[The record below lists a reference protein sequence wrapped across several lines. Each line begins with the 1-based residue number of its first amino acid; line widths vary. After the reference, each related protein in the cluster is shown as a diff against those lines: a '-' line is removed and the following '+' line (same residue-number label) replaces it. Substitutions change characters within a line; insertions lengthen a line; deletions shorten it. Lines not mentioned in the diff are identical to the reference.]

1 MRRFFEVD
9 ANHIAAAAMAE
20 LMKEGSVNRQV
31 MAEALDRYEIDGAK
45 PNPRLVRRSGT
56 RRNRPMGMIEVK
68 VPDIGDFSDVPVIS
82 ILVAPG
88 DTVAAEDALIE
99 LESDKATMEVPAP
112 SAGKVASIAVKE
124 GDTVSPRAR

>member
-88 DTVAAEDALIE
+88 DTVAAEDA
-99 LESDKATMEVPAP
+99 PARWHR
-112 SAGKVASIAVKE
+112 
-124 GDTVSPRAR
+124 SP